1 MLSWRGAVVG
11 SDGVGRDDIML
22 LLDDRRIVPG
32 ASSGT
37 ALDQQVMQVD
47 QRRHRHAR
55 RASGHSGT
63 GDRIQHP
70 GRHDQDN
77 ARLHLD
83 MNKLAGNAL
92 FTVVPPNPTPMERV
106 PAVVDLDLRPDMG
119 RMTPRLPSEERT
131 ISSPAP
137 MPGASGLLFSIPS
150 SRRPS

>member
-119 RMTPRLPSEERT
+119 RMTPRLPSAESHG
-131 ISSPAP
+131 SSSARI
-137 MPGASGLLFSIPS
+137 AAVAALRS
-150 SRRPS
+150 STP

>member
-119 RMTPRLPSEERT
+119 RMTPRLPSVENHG
-131 ISSPAP
+131 SSSARIV
-137 MPGASGLLFSIPS
+137 AAFARRS
-150 SRRPS
+150 STP